1 ARCWRDPGRLRG
13 RRLPAP
19 WGACVVEPGARGRR
33 GRARADAW
41 SPRRLD
47 RRGARLACLPRA
59 RLPVTSSAATHCRL
73 REPTSRS
80 AGCRTSL
87 TEKVGELFGHAGVGR
102 VGAAE
107 EHAEGS
113 PLSAV
118 HVRFALTSAPFT
130 SSSRARSG
138 ALPGTR
144 WR

>member
-1 ARCWRDPGRLRG
+1 RHPEGARGDVAAASARDALVDHSGGTPPAEDARPGASARCWRDPGRLRG

-19 WGACVVEPGARGRR
+19 WGACVVERGARGRR

-47 RRGARLACLPRA
+47 RRGARLALLPPA

-102 VGAAE
+102 V
-107 EHAEGS
+107 
-113 PLSAV
+113 
-118 HVRFALTSAPFT
+118 
-130 SSSRARSG
+130 
-138 ALPGTR
+138 
-144 WR
+144 